1 MEAQNKAILKYL
13 QDGNSITGIEALNMF
28 GCLRLPSIIWDIKQ
42 AGHKIDKVTVELN
55 NGKRVGRYSMA
66 VQNG

>member
-13 QDGNSITGIEALNMF
+13 QDGNSITPLDA
-28 GCLRLPSIIWDIKQ
+28 LRLFGSLRLGARIKNLRD
-42 AGHKIDKVTVELN
+42 AGHTIITEMVKE
-55 NGKRVGRYSMA
+55 NGKRFARYSMA